1 MTNRALDEVPDS
13 PGELVK
19 LARRLG
25 FETANGLQDE
35 IDRVTND
42 TRERFQRLMERER
55 LAPR

>member
-35 IDRVTND
+35 INRVTSD
-42 TRERFQRLMERER
+42 TRERFRELIERER
-55 LAPR
+55 EASR